1 MLYKYTN
8 DHAIP
13 DNVGTK
19 HDLPQDLFDWINVD
33 AQPKPFE
40 FRDDIKNGWRVTDST
55 MLGKP
60 DIGNTSPSSGLN
72 YLELDLPYDVPH
84 EKMHKEADSFREHYV
99 PHRSYYEG
107 HGGWSSLCIHGLSA
121 VQTQHHDRYGFK
133 NEDGSPI
140 EDADAPYIWTDICKW
155 MPTIA
160 EFFQKTFTY
169 DTFARVRV
177 MQLAPGGYIHPHT
190 DWDMHKLGP
199 VNMALNNPEGCKMY
213 MKGRGVVPFKPGQ
226 ANKLDIGFEHIV
238 FNDSDEYRYHMI
250 IHGAPGPHWNQVFYN
265 SYKKLCTT

>member
-1 MLYKYTN
+1 MLYKYT
-8 DHAIP
+8 DEHAIP

-19 HDLPQDLFDWINVD
+19 HNLPQSLFEWINNE
-33 AQPKPFE
+33 APPKPFQ
-40 FRDDIKNGWRVTDST
+40 FRTDLKKGWRVTDST
-55 MLGKP
+55 MIGEP
-60 DIGNTSPSSGLN
+60 DIGNPSPLSGLH
-72 YLELDLPYDVPH
+72 YLKLDLPYDVPH

-265 SYKKLCTT
+265 SYKKLCTI